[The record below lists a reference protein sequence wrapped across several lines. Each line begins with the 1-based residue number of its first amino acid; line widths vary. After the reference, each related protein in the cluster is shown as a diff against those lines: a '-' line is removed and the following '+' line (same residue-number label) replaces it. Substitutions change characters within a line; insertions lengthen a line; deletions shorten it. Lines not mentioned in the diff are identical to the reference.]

1 MTKSLLRV
9 VSKSATFRRAG
20 YQFTAEPTDIPVEDL
35 TKVQRSAIE
44 SDPQLVAFLV
54 EEPDDKATTKTEEKP
69 AAKSSAATTAKK

>member
-35 TKVQRSAIE
+35 TKAQRSAIE
-44 SDPQLVAFLV
+44 GDPQLVAFLV
-54 EEPDDKATTKTEEKP
+54 DEPEEK
-69 AAKSSAATTAKK
+69 AAPKSAAPATAKK